1 MKNLSIGTR
10 VLFLFMLCG
19 LFFAI
24 SEAGVQLYLDYKTEI
39 GRVEEQIT
47 QIQNNNLKSIAKS
60 TWNLEADEVALQLE
74 GALKLR
80 DIEYLQVRT
89 ETGETLAASGIP
101 PKENSIS
108 RSFPLAYHHHG
119 KTNLI
124 GSLHI
129 AASLEGV
136 SRRLFEKMI
145 IIVFSRLLIVLL
157 MSGVFLIIFQRL
169 VSRHLSKMARYTQH
183 LDLNSLGSPLIL
195 NRSASPKNSGDE
207 LEKVV
212 RAINGMQMRIQAGI
226 TEIKQT
232 KEILERNET
241 RYRLMAENFVDV
253 LWTLDMDLKFTYV
266 SPSIYQQTG
275 FTTEEA
281 LHLPLEK
288 RLPKD
293 ALEQIIKLHQK
304 NMGLIEAG
312 DLRGWEPVTVKI
324 EQYCKDGSKIWTQ
337 NIARFLPG
345 PDNKPAKILGTSHD
359 ITDRV
364 IAEQALKE
372 SEKKYRNLFESS
384 MDAIMLLDLK
394 RGYLDCNQAALKLFA
409 ISSKDELLNLTPADL
424 SPKYQSDGT
433 LSSKKEDLVIAT
445 AMETGSTL
453 FEWTH
458 KRMNG
463 EHFFASVL
471 VTRLE
476 IEGRTILQGAVR
488 DISEYKQTQEMMVQS
503 EKMMSVG
510 GLAAGMAH
518 EINNPLAGML
528 QNANLLSN
536 RLSDLNLPANLRVA
550 KEVDISM
557 EDMKDYMEKRNIPQV
572 ISAINESGRRMA
584 AIVNNMLSFARKSDA
599 QVSSHNLSDLLDK
612 TLDLAGTDFDLKKHF
627 DFKMIE
633 IRKEYDKHLP
643 QVPCESAKIQQVLL
657 NIFRNGAQ
665 AMQEAETE
673 HPRFTIGTS
682 LDKTLQTARLTIE
695 DNGPGMNKE
704 TMKRV
709 FEPFFTTKPVGVGT
723 GLGLSVSYFIITENH
738 GGRMRVE
745 STLGQG
751 TKFIIHLP
759 LEGKT
764 AGRPPVSH

>member
-24 SEAGVQLYLDYKTEI
+24 SEAGVQLYLDYKTGI
-39 GRVEEQIT
+39 QRVEEQIT

-80 DIEYLQVRT
+80 DIRYLQVKT

-101 PKENSIS
+101 PKGNSVS
-108 RSFPLAYHHHG
+108 RSFPLEYRHHD
-119 KTNLI
+119 KVNAI
-124 GSLHI
+124 GNLHI
-129 AASLEGV
+129 TASLEGV
-136 SRRLFEKMI
+136 RRRLYEKMMV
-145 IIVFSRLLIVLL
+145 IVFSRLLIVLL
-157 MSGVFLIIFQRL
+157 MSGVFLFIFQRL

-183 LDLNSLGSPLIL
+183 LDLNSLGSPLLL
-195 NRSASPKNSGDE
+195 NRSAAQENSGDE
-207 LEKVV
+207 LEKVA
-212 RAINGMQMRIQAGI
+212 RAINGMQVRIQEGI
-226 TEIKQT
+226 AEIKQT
-232 KEILERNET
+232 EEVLER
-241 RYRLMAENFVDV
+241 
-253 LWTLDMDLKFTYV
+253 
-266 SPSIYQQTG
+266 
-275 FTTEEA
+275 
-281 LHLPLEK
+281 
-288 RLPKD
+288 
-293 ALEQIIKLHQK
+293 
-304 NMGLIEAG
+304 
-312 DLRGWEPVTVKI
+312 
-324 EQYCKDGSKIWTQ
+324 
-337 NIARFLPG
+337 
-345 PDNKPAKILGTSHD
+345 
-359 ITDRV
+359 
-364 IAEQALKE
+364 
-372 SEKKYRNLFESS
+372 SEKKYKNLFESS
-384 MDAIMLLDLK
+384 MDAIMLLDLEK
-394 RGYLDCNQAALKLFA
+394 GYLDCNQAALKLFD
-409 ISSKDELLNLTPADL
+409 ISKKDELFNLAPADL
-424 SPKYQSDGT
+424 SPKYQPDGI
-433 LSSKKEDLVIAT
+433 LSSKKADLMIVK

-528 QNANLLSN
+528 QNAGLLSN
-536 RLSDLNLPANLRVA
+536 RLSDSNLQANLRVA
-550 KEVDISM
+550 KEIGISM
-557 EDMKDYMEKRNIPQV
+557 DDMKDYMERRNIPKV
-572 ISAINESGRRMA
+572 ISAINESGSRMA

-599 QVSSHNLSDLLDK
+599 LVSSHKLSDLLDK

-633 IRKEYDKHLP
+633 IRKEYDEHLP
-643 QVPCESAKIQQVLL
+643 PIPCESAKIQQVLL

-665 AMQEAETE
+665 AMQEAGTE
-673 HPRFTIGTS
+673 NPRFTILTS
-682 LDKTLQTARLTIE
+682 LDNRLKIARLEIE
-695 DNGPGMNKE
+695 DNGPGMDKK

-709 FEPFFTTKPVGVGT
+709 FEPFFTTKPIGVGT

-738 GGRMRVE
+738 RGRMRVE

-759 LEGKT
+759 LEGK
-764 AGRPPVSH
+764 ASP